1 MMKKM
6 IGLCLLA
13 FSCISVNAQRGE
25 GDTLRLSC
33 FLTNAVLHAAES
45 RNQLFNTDELK
56 LVLSST
62 TDTVV
67 KACIDAEVTTVQREA
82 DGTYEIVF
90 TYRDYWFW
98 LSGLQKAT
106 VRAKQKFRRGDP
118 IGILSQGSKLELLLF
133 DFETPV
139 DPRPLMDCNK
149 H

>member
-1 MMKKM
+1 M
-6 IGLCLLA
+6 IKRLVWLCFLT
-13 FSCISVNAQRGE
+13 FPCMTVNAQRE
-25 GDTLRLSC
+25 GQDTLRLSC
-33 FLTNAVLHAAES
+33 FLTNAVLHTTES

-62 TDTVV
+62 SDTVV

-90 TYRDYWFW
+90 VYKDYWFW

-106 VRAKQKFRRGDP
+106 VRAKQRFRRGDA
-118 IGILSQGSKLELLLF
+118 IGILNPGSKLELLLF

-139 DPRPLMDCNK
+139 DPRPLMDCGK

>member
-1 MMKKM
+1 MIKK
-6 IGLCLLA
+6 LVWVCLLA
-13 FSCISVNAQRGE
+13 IPCIVVKAQRE
-25 GDTLRLSC
+25 EQDTLRLSC
-33 FLTNAVLHAAES
+33 FLTNAVFHAAES
-45 RNQLFNTDELK
+45 HNQLFNTDELK

-62 TDTVV
+62 SDTVV
-67 KACIDAEVTTVQREA
+67 KACIDGEVTTVQREA

-90 TYRDYWFW
+90 VYKDYWFW

-118 IGILSQGSKLELLLF
+118 IGLLSTGSKLELLLF

>member
-1 MMKKM
+1 M
-6 IGLCLLA
+6 IKRLVWSCLLVFA
-13 FSCISVNAQRGE
+13 CIVVYAQRDQQ
-25 GDTLRLSC
+25 DTLRLSC
-33 FLTNAVLHAAES
+33 FLTNAVLHTAES

-62 TDTVV
+62 SDTVV
-67 KACIDAEVTTVQREA
+67 KACIEAEVTTVQREA

-90 TYRDYWFW
+90 VYKDYWFW

-139 DPRPLMDCNK
+139 DPRPLMDCGK
-149 H
+149 R

>member
-1 MMKKM
+1 M
-6 IGLCLLA
+6 IKRLVWLCLLA
-13 FSCISVNAQRGE
+13 VCCMRANAQRGE
-25 GDTLRLSC
+25 QDTLRLSC

-62 TDTVV
+62 SDTVV

-90 TYRDYWFW
+90 VYKDYWFW
-98 LSGLQKAT
+98 LSGLQRAT

-118 IGILSQGSKLELLLF
+118 IGILNQGSKLELLLF

-139 DPRPLMDCNK
+139 DPRPLMDCGK